1 MSIYPG
7 DYLKEVS
14 STGGFTVIWPEFTC
28 RVSRVNKACLRSF
41 NAWTK
46 YANYMNKAVQSCH
59 GDLLVTV
66 TCCHDYCRDVTA
78 LSLPTLVMGKS

>member
-14 STGGFTVIWPEFTC
+14 SMRGFAVPEFTC
-28 RVSRVNKACLRSF
+28 RVSRVNKACLQSF

-46 YANYMNKAVQSCH
+46 YANYMNKAVH
-59 GDLLVTV
+59 AV
-66 TCCHDYCRDVTA
+66 
-78 LSLPTLVMGKS
+78 LPW